1 VTIPAMARFIG
12 ENGLTFIG
20 FTGAVMQDYCRR
32 YPASNPA
39 DLDQWHA
46 FETENPLSFVGMYQ
60 FWVQK
65 PPPD

>member
-1 VTIPAMARFIG
+1 MTIPAIARFVR

-20 FTGAVMQDYCRR
+20 FTGAVVQDYRMHC
-32 YPASNPA
+32 PAGDPT
-39 DLDQWHA
+39 DLDRWHA
-46 FETENPLSFVGMYQ
+46 FETECPLSFVGMYQ